1 MSLKINLFEF
11 YNAICVY
18 ARRNDMAKELQVLE
32 PWSYEKSVETSRV
45 LVKAFRKVSLDLVR
59 ELHAAREALSNQ
71 GFRVDLKAKNR
82 IPGASNADLLS
93 FESKLHSFKGYL
105 KDIGLSEATAFR
117 WLALYIPDED
127 RLLTPEE
134 MKQRLE
140 ARYGELKALIASHIG
155 DPSWRPDGWTQPFE
169 NRYQRELRERRL
181 DVIAQASSFDEY
193 MDEGGQFWLFDQPYL
208 ETLSERIG
216 SYNADIVAYRKLCK
230 AYAKDARRDVDIR
243 KQVSIFQ
250 LTKAALEDISD
261 EARPEVARFVAELIL
276 KDAAGTLTY

>member
-1 MSLKINLFEF
+1 
-11 YNAICVY
+11 
-18 ARRNDMAKELQVLE
+18 MAKELQVLE

-45 LVKAFRKVSLDLVR
+45 LVKAFRKVGLELVR

-71 GFRVDLKAKNR
+71 GFRADLKAKNR
-82 IPGASNADLLS
+82 IPGASNADFVS
-93 FESKLHSFKGYL
+93 FDTRLHSFEGYL
-105 KDIGLSEATAFR
+105 KDIGLSKMTAWR
-117 WLALYIPDED
+117 WLALYVPEED

-140 ARYGELKALIASHIG
+140 ARYEELKALIASHIG

-193 MDEGGQFWLFDQPYL
+193 VDEGGQYWLFDQPYL

>member
-1 MSLKINLFEF
+1 MP
-11 YNAICVY
+11 
-18 ARRNDMAKELQVLE
+18 KELQVLE
-32 PWSYEKSVETSRV
+32 PWSYERSVEASRV

-71 GFRVDLKAKNR
+71 GFRADLKAKNR
-82 IPGASNADLLS
+82 ILGASNADLLP
-93 FESKLHSFKGYL
+93 FGSKLHTFKSYL
-105 KDIGLSEATAFR
+105 SDIGLSETTAFR

-127 RLLTPEE
+127 RLLTQEE
-134 MKQRLE
+134 MKERLE
-140 ARYGELKALIASHIG
+140 ARYEELKALIASHIG

-181 DVIAQASSFDEY
+181 DVIAQATSFDEY

-208 ETLSERIG
+208 ETLSERIS
-216 SYNADIVAYRKLCK
+216 SYNTDLVAYQKLCTRYK
-230 AYAKDARRDVDIR
+230 KDARQDVDIR

-250 LTKAALEDISD
+250 LTKAALEDIS
-261 EARPEVARFVAELIL
+261 ELARPEVARFVAELLI

>member
-1 MSLKINLFEF
+1 
-11 YNAICVY
+11 
-18 ARRNDMAKELQVLE
+18 MAKELQVLE

-59 ELHAAREALSNQ
+59 ELHAAREALSNS
-71 GFRVDLKAKNR
+71 GFRMDLKVKNR
-82 IPGASNADLLS
+82 IPGASNADLGQNCPR
-93 FESKLHSFKGYL
+93 FTPIKTWEGYCN
-105 KDIGLSEATAFR
+105 DIGLSKRTANS
-117 WLALYIPDED
+117 WLALYVPDED

-134 MKQRLE
+134 MKERLE
-140 ARYGELKALIASHIG
+140 ARYEELKALIASHIG

-169 NRYQRELRERRL
+169 NRYQKELRERRL

-208 ETLSERIG
+208 ETLSERIS
-216 SYNADIVAYRKLCK
+216 SYNTDLVAYQKLCTK
-230 AYAKDARRDVDIR
+230 YKKDARPDVDIR

>member
-1 MSLKINLFEF
+1 
-11 YNAICVY
+11 
-18 ARRNDMAKELQVLE
+18 MAKELKVLE
-32 PWSYEKSVETSRV
+32 PWSYERSVETSRV

-59 ELHAAREALSNQ
+59 ELHAAREALSNS
-71 GFRVDLKAKNR
+71 GFRADLRAKNR
-82 IPGASNADLLS
+82 IPDISNADLVS
-93 FESKLHSFKGYL
+93 FETRLHTFEGYL
-105 KDIGLSEATAFR
+105 KDIGLSKVTAWR
-117 WLALYIPDED
+117 WLALYVPDED

-134 MKQRLE
+134 MKERLE

-155 DPSWRPDGWTQPFE
+155 DPSWRPEGWIKAFE
-169 NRYQRELRERRL
+169 TRYQKELRDYKL
-181 DVIAQASSFDEY
+181 DVIAQATSFDEY

-276 KDAAGTLTY
+276 KDAAGTLAY

>member
-1 MSLKINLFEF
+1 
-11 YNAICVY
+11 
-18 ARRNDMAKELQVLE
+18 MAKELQVLE
-32 PWSYEKSVETSRV
+32 PWSYERSVETSRV

-59 ELHAAREALSNQ
+59 ELYAAREALSNQ
-71 GFRVDLKAKNR
+71 GFRADLKVKNR
-82 IPGASNADLLS
+82 IPDASNADLVSSETRLHA
-93 FESKLHSFKGYL
+93 FEGNLKNLGQNCPRFTPIETWEGYCN
-105 KDIGLSEATAFR
+105 DIGLSKRTANS
-117 WLALYIPDED
+117 WLALYVPDED

-134 MKQRLE
+134 MKQRIE
-140 ARYGELKALIASHIG
+140 ARYQELKSELVSHIG
-155 DPSWRPDGWTQPFE
+155 DPSWRPEGWIKAFE
-169 NRYQRELRERRL
+169 ARYQKELRDYKL
-181 DVIAQASSFDEY
+181 DVIAQATSFDEY

-261 EARPEVARFVAELIL
+261 EARPEVARFVAELLI
-276 KDAAGTLTY
+276 KDAAGTLAY